1 MIGKSSSRFI
11 AKTFMLP
18 CAAFFVIATLSQ
30 STTAKD
36 LDGRYAQS
44 PLKPWFDSLHS
55 QKGMCCSFADGM
67 TVEDPD
73 VDSAGGHYRV
83 RIDGKWIVVPDEA
96 LIDVPNK
103 YGRPVVWPY
112 VDADG
117 TTQIRCF
124 IAGAGL

>member
-1 MIGKSSSRFI
+1 MKLWLIIVLSVACCVVAI
-11 AKTFMLP
+11 AH
-18 CAAFFVIATLSQ
+18 
-30 STTAKD
+30 AKD
-36 LDGRYAQS
+36 LDGKYAQS

-55 QKGMCCSFADGM
+55 QKGMCCSFADGR

-73 VDSAGGHYRV
+73 IDSNGGHYRV
-83 RIDGKWIVVPDEA
+83 RIDGQWIEVPDEA

-117 TTQIRCF
+117 KMQIRCF
-124 IAGAGL
+124 IAGAGI